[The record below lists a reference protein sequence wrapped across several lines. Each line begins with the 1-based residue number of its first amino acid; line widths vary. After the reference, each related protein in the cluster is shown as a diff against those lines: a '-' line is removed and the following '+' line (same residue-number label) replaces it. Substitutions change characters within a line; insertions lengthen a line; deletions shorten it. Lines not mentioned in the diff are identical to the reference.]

1 MNAAVIQARMGS
13 SRLPGKV
20 LKKFGTSTILDS
32 VVERVKRSTAVEQV
46 IVATTELPIDD
57 SIFFHCKDRSIN
69 VTRGPE
75 LDVLLRFI
83 SSLGENF
90 QGNVLRITA
99 DCPFIDSS
107 LIDLAYAKFMDLELD
122 YIGIATGA
130 GVANT
135 NSNKYPDGV
144 DAEWFKYEALLKA
157 NTESTHQ
164 LDREHVTSFIWRNP
178 NRFKIG
184 QLAPLQNY
192 SDVSLTVDTAEDFE
206 NMTNLVRLLGD
217 DYLEAD
223 FPLVIDKYRIG
234 VVTGRLR
241 PPIKNSNYEVF
252 YKHEN

>member
-1 MNAAVIQARMGS
+1 MNTAVIQARMGS

-46 IVATTELPIDD
+46 VVATTKLPIYD
-57 SIFFHCKDRSIN
+57 SISFHCKSKSIN

-75 LDVLLRFI
+75 LDVLLRFV

-90 QGNVLRITA
+90 QGNVLRVTA
-99 DCPFIDSS
+99 DCPFIDST
-107 LIDLAYAKFMDLELD
+107 LIDLAYSKFIELELD
-122 YIGIATGA
+122 YIGISTGA
-130 GVANT
+130 GVANA

-144 DAEWFKYEALLKA
+144 DAEWFKYEALIRA
-157 NTESTHQ
+157 NKEAMNA

-178 NRFKIG
+178 NRFKID

-192 SDVSLTVDTAEDFE
+192 SDISLTVDTAEDFE

-223 FPLVIDKYRIG
+223 FPLIIETYRAGVISG
-234 VVTGRLR
+234 QLR
-241 PPIKNSNYEVF
+241 PPIKNSNYDVF
-252 YKHEN
+252 YKHEK

>member
-1 MNAAVIQARMGS
+1 
-13 SRLPGKV
+13 
-20 LKKFGTSTILDS
+20 

>member
-1 MNAAVIQARMGS
+1 MGS

-20 LKKFGTSTILDS
+20 IKKFGTSTLLDS

-46 IVATTELPIDD
+46 VVATTNLPKDD
-57 SIFFHCKDRSIN
+57 SIYYHCKNRSIN

-75 LDVLLRFI
+75 LDVLLRFV
-83 SSLGENF
+83 SALGENF
-90 QGNVLRITA
+90 QGNVLRVTA
-99 DCPFIDSS
+99 DCPFIDSN
-107 LIDLAYAKFMDLELD
+107 LIDLAYSKFVELDLD

-157 NTESTHQ
+157 NTEATDL
-164 LDREHVTSFIWRNP
+164 LDREHVTSYIWRNP
-178 NRFKIG
+178 SRFNIG

-192 SDVSLTVDTAEDFE
+192 SDISLTVDTAEDFE
-206 NMTNLVRLLGD
+206 NMANLVILLGD

-223 FPLVIDKYRIG
+223 LPLIIDKYRIG
-234 VVTGRLR
+234 VATGRLR
-241 PPIKNSNYEVF
+241 PLRNNSNYEVF
-252 YKHEN
+252 YGHEK

>member
-1 MNAAVIQARMGS
+1 
-13 SRLPGKV
+13 
-20 LKKFGTSTILDS
+20 
-32 VVERVKRSTAVEQV
+32 
-46 IVATTELPIDD
+46 
-57 SIFFHCKDRSIN
+57 
-69 VTRGPE
+69 
-75 LDVLLRFI
+75 
-83 SSLGENF
+83 
-90 QGNVLRITA
+90 
-99 DCPFIDSS
+99 
-107 LIDLAYAKFMDLELD
+107 MDLELD

>member
-1 MNAAVIQARMGS
+1 
-13 SRLPGKV
+13 
-20 LKKFGTSTILDS
+20 
-32 VVERVKRSTAVEQV
+32 
-46 IVATTELPIDD
+46 
-57 SIFFHCKDRSIN
+57 
-69 VTRGPE
+69 
-75 LDVLLRFI
+75 
-83 SSLGENF
+83 
-90 QGNVLRITA
+90 
-99 DCPFIDSS
+99 
-107 LIDLAYAKFMDLELD
+107 MDLELD

-144 DAEWFKYEALLKA
+144 DAEWFKYGALLKA
-157 NTESTHQ
+157 NTESTHL

-241 PPIKNSNYEVF
+241 PPIKNSNYDVF

>member
-192 SDVSLTVDTAEDFE
+192 SDVSLTVDSAEDFE

>member
-1 MNAAVIQARMGS
+1 MNTAVIQARMGS

-99 DCPFIDSS
+99 DCPFIDST
-107 LIDLAYAKFMDLELD
+107 LIDLAYSKFMDLELD

-144 DAEWFKYEALLKA
+144 DAEWFKYETLLKA
-157 NTESTHQ
+157 NTESTHL

-192 SDVSLTVDTAEDFE
+192 SDISLTVDTAEDFE

-217 DYLEAD
+217 DYLEAE

-241 PPIKNSNYEVF
+241 PPIKNSNYDVF